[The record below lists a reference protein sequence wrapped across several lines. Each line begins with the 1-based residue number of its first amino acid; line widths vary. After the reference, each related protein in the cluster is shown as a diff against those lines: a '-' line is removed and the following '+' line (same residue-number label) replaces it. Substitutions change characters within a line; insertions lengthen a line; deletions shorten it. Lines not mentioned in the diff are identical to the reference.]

1 MSLTG
6 NIRKILFVSLWSVIG
21 AGVLVLLIAA
31 IKSRSSKACKG
42 YDISINGSTGK
53 LFIDKRQLVNV
64 ITDSGSEKLT
74 GKTIASFNLR
84 QMETKVE
91 KNPWIKKA
99 QLFFDNNEILRIS
112 IAVKEPVARIFTVG
126 GNSFYIDSSG
136 AQLPLS
142 EKAFTKIPVFTD
154 YPYEK
159 IKKHGDDSVML
170 QQIKNLSGFIINDS
184 FWMAQI
190 EQVDI
195 TPQKT
200 FEMIPVVGNHV
211 IEFGDGNDCKK
222 KFNRLFIFY
231 KDVLSKTGF
240 DKYSRINVS
249 YSGQIIGTKKGT
261 GITKAD
267 SLLAIKNIQQLI
279 KSARQMQAD
288 TAKQQNVKPLE
299 NTTSNEQQAM
309 NYDLATDNADSVQH
323 ISNPKS
329 NPSLEKP
336 KLKPVTI
343 KSKPVVAASK
353 PPLKK
358 PSSPKTNSNKKPKAV
373 MTKN

>member
-6 NIRKILFVSLWSVIG
+6 NIRKILFASLWVVIG

-31 IKSRSSKACKG
+31 IKSRNSKACKG
-42 YDISINGSTGK
+42 YDISINGKTGK
-53 LFIDKRQLVNV
+53 LFIDKKQLINV
-64 ITDSGSEKLT
+64 ITDSGTEKLT
-74 GKTIASFNLR
+74 GKIIANFNLR
-84 QMETKVE
+84 KMESDIN
-91 KNPWIKKA
+91 KNPWIKKSE
-99 QLFFDNNEILRIS
+99 LFFDNNGLLRIT
-112 IAVKEPVARIFTVG
+112 ITVREPVARIFTVG
-126 GNSFYIDSSG
+126 GSSFYIDSSG

-159 IKKHGDDSVML
+159 IKTHGDDSVML
-170 QQIKNLSGFIINDS
+170 QQIKNLSTYIINDS

-195 TPQKT
+195 TPLKT
-200 FEMIPVVGNHV
+200 FEMVPVVGNHL
-211 IEFGDGNDCKK
+211 IEFGDGNEYEK

-240 DKYSRINVS
+240 DKYSKINVS
-249 YSGQIIGTKKGT
+249 YAGQIIGTKKGS

-329 NPSLEKP
+329 NPSAEKP
-336 KLKPVTI
+336 TTKTVAKPNV
-343 KSKPVVAASK
+343 
-353 PPLKK
+353 
-358 PSSPKTNSNKKPKAV
+358 KKPKH
-373 MTKN
+373 